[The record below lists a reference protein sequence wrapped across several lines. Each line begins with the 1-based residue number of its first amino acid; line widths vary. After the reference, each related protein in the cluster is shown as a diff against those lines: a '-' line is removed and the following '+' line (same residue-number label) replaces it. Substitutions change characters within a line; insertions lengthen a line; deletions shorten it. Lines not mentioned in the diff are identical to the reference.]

1 MTFFSSSPTAWAP
14 GVSTQGSNNH
24 ECWQLWK
31 DGLIEI
37 ADDKLSPKLEFTDPF
52 FRRRLSQL
60 TRMTIQVLHDVL
72 EDRPDCKRCKVA
84 FVSLRG
90 EIARELSVNKMLF
103 EDKAILPA
111 AFSLSVFNA
120 APAAA
125 TIALGL
131 HAGYSAIFP
140 SQGNFRSALLAAAA
154 PVCSHEEE
162 KLLLVYADEMI
173 PDCYAPFAPH
183 DKHPLSFAT
192 VLSAQG
198 SDKSVCLN
206 TDNLPSTPENF
217 LRMII

>member
-1 MTFFSSSPTAWAP
+1 MTLFSSSTSAWAP
-14 GVSTQGSNNH
+14 GVSTPSNTPDR
-24 ECWQLWK
+24 WQLYK
-31 DGLIEI
+31 EGAIDI
-37 ADDKLSPKLEFTDPF
+37 ANDAAAPKLEFTDAL

-60 TRMTIQVLHDVL
+60 TKMTIQVLHDVL
-72 EDRPDCKRCKVA
+72 ARCPDCAGSKVA

-103 EDKAILPA
+103 EDQAILPA

-140 SQGNFRSALLAAAA
+140 SQGNFRAALLAACA
-154 PVCSHEEE
+154 PVCSREVD
-162 KLLLVYADEMI
+162 KLLLAYADEKI
-173 PDCYAPFAPH
+173 PDCYAPFAPR
-183 DKHPLSFAT
+183 DSRPLSFAT
-192 VLSAQG
+192 VLSAQEGEG
-198 SDKSVCLN
+198 SVELD
-206 TDNLPSTPENF
+206 TDSLPSTPETF